1 MPGSPASCTPSPST
15 SDQTKSPMRNAGTK
29 PKSNERSSEPS
40 ALVRAAAV
48 TKAADVCTPFESRD
62 VSPPAPPTRVACKPA
77 SGPTRLITIV

>member
-1 MPGSPASCTPSPST
+1 
-15 SDQTKSPMRNAGTK
+15 MRNAGTK

-77 SGPTRLITIV
+77 SGPTRLITIVYSVSAVVPVAVAAVSPLVNS